1 MKYYMINTN
10 RKADPYGHDEETML
24 NEQIVSLYFEGHKE
38 KIDKLNDGDVV
49 FLYSNENGV
58 IACGE
63 VYGATQKRNYKGLT
77 KFKNEE
83 YFKKFKS
90 VVKPQQPVTVKQM
103 KTLFGKRPLVIQ
115 SFTLL
120 SEANGQILLDT
131 VMTKVPHSR
140 VA

>member
-1 MKYYMINTN
+1 
-10 RKADPYGHDEETML
+10 ML
-24 NEQIVSLYFEGHKE
+24 SEQIVSLYFKGYKE

-49 FLYSNENGV
+49 FLYSNEKGV

-63 VYGATQKRNYKGLT
+63 VFGPTQKRNYKGLT

-90 VVKPQQPVTVKQM
+90 VIKPQQPITVRQM
-103 KTLFGKRPLVIQ
+103 TILFGKRPAVIKAFCPLAQ
-115 SFTLL
+115 IQ
-120 SEANGQILLDT
+120 GQILFDT
-131 VMTKVPHSR
+131 TVTKAGHLK

>member
-1 MKYYMINTN
+1 MINTN
-10 RKADPYGHDEETML
+10 RKADPYGHDEETIL
-24 NEQIVSLYFEGHKE
+24 SEQIVALYFEGHKE

-49 FLYSNENGV
+49 FLYSNENGI

-63 VYGATQKRNYKGLT
+63 VFGPTQKRNYKGLT

-90 VVKPQQPVTVKQM
+90 VVKPQQPITVKQM
-103 KTLFGKRPLVIQ
+103 TTLFGKRPMVIQ
-115 SFTLL
+115 SFIQL
-120 SEANGQILLDT
+120 SEENGQILFDT
-131 VMTKVPHSR
+131 VVTKARHLR